1 MSDLFEKA
9 SQRKLRF
16 DTCRGFVMVE
26 DLWDMPL
33 TEENPKVVLGL
44 PQEFSLDALAKR
56 LNRHLKEAEE
66 ESFVKPHSTAS
77 TSLALALDIVKRVI
91 EVKLKNIEI
100 QEKRTATI
108 ARKDKIM
115 EILASKEDDSLR
127 EKSAEELKKMLE
139 DD

>member
-16 DTCRGFVMVE
+16 ATTRGPIAVE

-33 TEENPKVVLGL
+33 SDERQN
-44 PQEFSLDALAKR
+44 FSLDALAKG

-100 QEKRTATI
+100 QEKRAATI

>member
-16 DTCRGFVMVE
+16 ETCRGLVTTE
-26 DLWDMPL
+26 DLWDIPL
-33 TEENPKVVLGL
+33 TNSW
-44 PQEFSLDALAKR
+44 QDFSLDDIAKC
-56 LNRHLKEAEE
+56 LNRQLKEAEE
-66 ESFVKPHSTAS
+66 ESFVTPHTKATTTLS
-77 TSLALALDIVKRVI
+77 LALDIVKRVI

-100 QEKRTATI
+100 QEKRAATI